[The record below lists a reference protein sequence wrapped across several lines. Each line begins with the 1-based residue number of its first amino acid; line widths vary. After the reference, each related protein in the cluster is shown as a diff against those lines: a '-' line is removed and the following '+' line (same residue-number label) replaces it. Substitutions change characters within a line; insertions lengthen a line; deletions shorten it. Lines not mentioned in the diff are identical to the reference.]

1 MMAESRDYVMWLC
14 EHWPGIWL
22 LSFLFLPAMIGLWDV
37 IHIGI
42 CVVVGLCGAV
52 VNASM
57 SSVGLSFAG
66 ALALYIATVV
76 WTWLCT
82 ITASVSIGIGMIL
95 LTVTGA
101 V

>member
-1 MMAESRDYVMWLC
+1 MAESRDYVMWLC

-22 LSFLFLPAMIGLWDV
+22 LSFLLLPAMIGLWDV

-57 SSVGLSFAG
+57 SGVGLSLAG
-66 ALALYIATVV
+66 ALALYIANVM
-76 WTWLCT
+76 WKLLCAIMT
-82 ITASVSIGIGMIL
+82 SVSVGIGMIL
-95 LTVTGA
+95 LTVIGA